1 MDKLENYQDIK
12 ALGKG
17 GYGAVNLVKY
27 VPENKEYAMKI
38 IPLGKLDQY

>member
-1 MDKLENYQDIK
+1 MDKLENYKDLK

-17 GYGAVNLVKY
+17 AYGAVNLVQYTPTGKQ
-27 VPENKEYAMKI
+27 YAMKV